1 MLHESIGIRR
11 RSASC
16 IPSGP
21 GAEGRIR
28 FKTLASS
35 GRSMGRTRSSSGR
48 GRTGRL
54 LSRIDCR
61 SKSSL
66 QNGSRVSSGAG
77 SRGTCHSPERHSSA
91 AALRFLAYRHYTLR
105 YCFRL
110 SWRRE
115 RGGGGGTRTVVPR
128 CGRRSPEGVLPV
140 DPRPNFVGEGNGSGL
155 RPRQFQVTVPY
166 LTPPLFEPVHRPLR

>member
-11 RSASC
+11 RSASF

-61 SKSSL
+61 SNISL
-66 QNGSRVSSGAG
+66 QNGSRVPSGAG
-77 SRGTCHSPERHSSA
+77 SRGTCHSPERYSSA
-91 AALRFLAYRHYTLR
+91 AALRFIAYRRCIIYGIVFAL
-105 YCFRL
+105 FGAA
-110 SWRRE
+110 S
-115 RGGGGGTRTVVPR
+115 GGGGRRDEDCCSAVRPQEPRGRTP
-128 CGRRSPEGVLPV
+128 GRPTTEFR
-140 DPRPNFVGEGNGSGL
+140 R
-155 RPRQFQVTVPY
+155 
-166 LTPPLFEPVHRPLR
+166 